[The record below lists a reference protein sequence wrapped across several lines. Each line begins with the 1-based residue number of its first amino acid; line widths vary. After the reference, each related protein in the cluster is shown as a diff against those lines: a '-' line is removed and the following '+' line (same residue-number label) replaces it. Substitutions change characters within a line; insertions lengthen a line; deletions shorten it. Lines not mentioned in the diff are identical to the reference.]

1 MIKQIQL
8 RGISRAPSDR
18 LSEDGGLSESLNM
31 HVDTAEN
38 APALVPEDVTNKL
51 GLPDGL
57 QAERIFIHKTPNYE
71 NIIAV
76 LRDKIVAFT
85 SKKDDEEP
93 LVVMELIEGDKIND
107 ITSLGNTLIVST
119 DSSLYYLLYRDSVYV
134 NLGNKV
140 PFLDINFDKERLTS
154 VQLDYFKEYYY
165 DYAGSSSEEG
175 FFGSIWFRKGGQVA
189 ETSSMLL
196 TKNINIGALPSEELW
211 NEENFN
217 SEDTIR
223 DDTDSYWLKSFKN
236 SIVSL
241 LNPLLSGIKK
251 DNHFSGLMFV
261 RYEIETYSGK
271 ISSMPILIKSDSL
284 QVNVSQFSNVSKT
297 DAGDGVHLVRAMKN
311 SAQASLDVF
320 DITAKLNLE
329 EGIEQWKDI
338 ISNINIYISVPSSF
352 YLSDFMKIRDRKY
365 TTYTSDTNSNNQ
377 ITESSGVVFFNGF
390 SDEEQTLLEQ
400 SSLTYLVK
408 SIPFFDKRGVLSD
421 EIKELAKGQK
431 LTIKEELYDS
441 SILMQQPWLEGDD
454 MKHYALSAS
463 GLSVFN
469 NHLMLV
475 QPCQQISYDYNRL
488 NAYDK
493 EPRNEEEPRTYDAWY
508 KYEVTFLLKG
518 AVEDKVV
525 KAGPFLYS
533 KLVGA
538 AGEEEIYSFQI
549 FPDSRAY
556 KMIVKVESYQDSLD
570 DLLDTTYGEF
580 DMLPHPYL
588 DCAYFYG
595 GLSTPLRTLC
605 NEYSSKEYN
614 INAKD
619 DIENKLFISKID
631 DPFTFP
637 LEHRYTFQSKVLG
650 VAVASTALSQGQFG
664 QYPLYAFTEDGIW
677 AMETAADGSFVT
689 SKPLSREVCVNS
701 DSITPIDNAVVFVTD
716 KAVMLIQ
723 GSEVVNI
730 SQYMN
735 GRHYIPSESSLDII
749 ADQEGFAKL
758 IDTIKDEDPFMSFVK
773 SAKIAYDYAGQ
784 RLIFISSESGNPF
797 QYIYKIDTQTWHK
810 TAFDGLALEAPLN
823 SYPECLVKGEENGHA
838 RVYDLST
845 ILDAS
850 RKQDTAKGILITRP
864 FDLGMPDVYKSI
876 TRIKIR
882 GDYDK
887 ENVKFILQGSNNGKD
902 FVTLNSFRG
911 KSWKMFR
918 IFILADLEPTE
929 RISWIDVDFEPRYNN
944 RLR

>member
-71 NIIAV
+71 NYIVV
-76 LRDKIVAFT
+76 LQDKVVAFNENT
-85 SKKDDEEP
+85 EKEP
-93 LVVMELIEGDKIND
+93 ISVLENIEKVVD
-107 ITSLGNTLIVST
+107 ITSVGNTLIVST
-119 DSSLYYLLYRDSVYV
+119 ADNIYYILYKNREYLF
-134 NLGNKV
+134 LGNKT
-140 PFLDINFDKERLTS
+140 PFPHIDFTPKYDEAERFSVVMQAGNDSEDYNWNTVVIPEESEWNGPYDNETDEERRKYQVLLKKIWDKVDELKKG
-154 VQLDYFKEYYY
+154 YFKNNRL
-165 DYAGSSSEEG
+165 SS
-175 FFGSIWFRKGGQVA
+175 IAV
-189 ETSSMLL
+189 
-196 TKNINIGALPSEELW
+196 
-211 NEENFN
+211 
-217 SEDTIR
+217 
-223 DDTDSYWLKSFKN
+223 
-236 SIVSL
+236 
-241 LNPLLSGIKK
+241 
-251 DNHFSGLMFV
+251 V
-261 RYEIETYSGK
+261 RYAVDILGAKS
-271 ISSMPILIKSDSL
+271 SSMPIVMSPRYRNTLDLNLDATLI
-284 QVNVSQFSNVSKT
+284 NGERQFE
-297 DAGDGVHLVRAMKN
+297 GDGENSGYTQSFTYWSGSIIASGDLSPYQIFMK
-311 SAQASLDVF
+311 LDEDMSKFTNWV
-320 DITAKLNLE
+320 DV
-329 EGIEQWKDI
+329 IE
-338 ISNINIYISVPSSF
+338 SISVYVSIFGGNPSSRTISRITNRQATQSQTREENVEDWIWKETTTGKSSAVLHLGDKKDDEHYLDDLLAATANTF
-352 YLSDFMKIRDRKY
+352 LVKKIKVFEENSTSLTKEMKSLLDGQLLDLSDFL
-365 TTYTSDTNSNNQ
+365 N
-377 ITESSGVVFFNGF
+377 TESEDFIQI
-390 SDEEQTLLEQ
+390 QTQERLE
-400 SSLTYLVK
+400 
-408 SIPFFDKRGVLSD
+408 R
-421 EIKELAKGQK
+421 
-431 LTIKEELYDS
+431 
-441 SILMQQPWLEGDD
+441 DD
-454 MKHYALSAS
+454 MKHYIQTSDKLETY
-463 GLSVFN
+463 N
-469 NHLMLV
+469 NQLILV

-664 QYPLYAFTEDGIW
+664 QYPLYVFTEDGIW

-823 SYPECLVKGEENGHA
+823 SYPECLVKGEGNGHA